1 MYPQS
6 SFHPTQITEVTFKEI
21 QSNVLQGSKV
31 VLDVEEEYLDER
43 TILTLDAATRITSS
57 GIACFS
63 FLDGKQQCFENAL
76 PGQCESENS
85 FGPEGRR
92 HLEDLGG
99 QSVVYSSPYS
109 QGTTTTQSTQRFSGT
124 TTTTT
129 KPSCTKYRCA
139 SCDFFTG
146 KCKSYSSHICATA
159 NSPCSAPN

>member
-63 FLDGKQQCFENAL
+63 SLDGKQHCFENAL

-92 HLEDLGG
+92 HLKDLGG
-99 QSVVYSSPYS
+99 QSVVYSSPSS

-129 KPSCTKYRCA
+129 TPPCTKVCTLC
-139 SCDFFTG
+139 SNG
-146 KCKSYSSHICATA
+146 KCISYSSFRCGPKIPVC
-159 NSPCSAPN
+159 PWP

>member
-1 MYPQS
+1 VDEFYPIMYPQS

-63 FLDGKQQCFENAL
+63 FLDGKQQCFESAL

-99 QSVVYSSPYS
+99 QSVVYSSL
-109 QGTTTTQSTQRFSGT
+109 QVGT
-124 TTTTT
+124 TTTTST
-129 KPSCTKYRCA
+129 QMRTTTTTMKTPTTRKPRC
-139 SCDFFTG
+139 SN
-146 KCKSYSSHICATA
+146 YPICLYY
-159 NSPCSAPN
+159 

>member
-63 FLDGKQQCFENAL
+63 SLDGKQHCFENAL

-92 HLEDLGG
+92 HLEFGRSWW
-99 QSVVYSSPYS
+99 SVCGVFVPLFP
-109 QGTTTTQSTQRFSGT
+109 GDDDNTIDPVVLWDDDDDDRR
-124 TTTTT
+124 
-129 KPSCTKYRCA
+129 KY
-139 SCDFFTG
+139 
-146 KCKSYSSHICATA
+146 KSVHKISL
-159 NSPCSAPN
+159 P

>member
-63 FLDGKQQCFENAL
+63 SLDGKQHCFENAL

-99 QSVVYSSPYS
+99 QSVVYSSVYS
-109 QGTTTTQSTQRFSGT
+109 FLEGTATTKSTQRTSTQRT
-124 TTTTT
+124 TTTTMT
-129 KPSCTKYRCA
+129 TATTTVRKPHCA
-139 SCDFFTG
+139 HWNFNVT
-146 KCKSYSSHICATA
+146 ICLKWV
-159 NSPCSAPN
+159 

>member
-1 MYPQS
+1 M
-6 SFHPTQITEVTFKEI
+6 TFKEI

-63 FLDGKQQCFENAL
+63 FLDGEQHCFENAL

-99 QSVVYSSPYS
+99 QSVVYSSL
-109 QGTTTTQSTQRFSGT
+109 QVGTTTNIDPDEDDDDDDENTNDEET
-124 TTTTT
+124 TLL
-129 KPSCTKYRCA
+129 
-139 SCDFFTG
+139 
-146 KCKSYSSHICATA
+146 
-159 NSPCSAPN
+159 

>member
-1 MYPQS
+1 
-6 SFHPTQITEVTFKEI
+6 VTFKEI

-63 FLDGKQQCFENAL
+63 SLDGKQHCFENAL

-99 QSVVYSSPYS
+99 QSVVYSLPFF
-109 QGTTTTQSTQRFSGT
+109 QEEKTTTQSTQRTSQAT

-129 KPSCTKYRCA
+129 AGTAATTCTKYRCLN
-139 SCDFFTG
+139 CDFFTG
-146 KCKSYSSHICATA
+146 KCKSYSSRICATA

>member
-63 FLDGKQQCFENAL
+63 FLDGKQQCFESAL

-99 QSVVYSSPYS
+99 QSVVYPGPYS
-109 QGTTTTQSTQRFSGT
+109 QHGMTSTQSTQRTSGT

-129 KPSCTKYRCA
+129 ATTPATTSRKPRCTVYNPPGVCTKWA
-139 SCDFFTG
+139 
-146 KCKSYSSHICATA
+146 
-159 NSPCSAPN
+159 